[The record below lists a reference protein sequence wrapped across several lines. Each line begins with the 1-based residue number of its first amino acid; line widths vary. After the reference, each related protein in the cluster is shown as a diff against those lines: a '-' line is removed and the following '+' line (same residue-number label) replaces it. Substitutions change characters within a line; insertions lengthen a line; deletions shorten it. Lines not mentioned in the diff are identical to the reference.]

1 MDKIDRKI
9 YDARIQ
15 QFIKAPQGLFIM
27 SQVIKSL
34 KDIESVMSNINPL
47 DKNLIV
53 DHITDVWADKIRMS
67 TLTF

>member
-1 MDKIDRKI
+1 MDTIQDRKI
-9 YDARIQ
+9 HDVRIQ

-34 KDIESVMSNINPL
+34 KDIESVMSNMNPL

-53 DHITDVWADKIRMS
+53 DHITKVWANKIRK
-67 TLTF
+67 